1 MCRRVGS
8 WPTGELSRHLPPQH
22 GAHHRQDF
30 QGQQARRPS
39 CPAAHGI
46 RADLESQDCQG
57 ARPRNPGHT
66 ACPRRRG
73 DRMKRREFITLLGG
87 AAAWP
92 IAARAQQPTKTLK
105 VGTVAG
111 TPKSSPQWVAFERRM
126 VELGYQEGRNF
137 SFDFLQAASADE
149 YEALYRKLAAREP
162 DVILAIG
169 PEIGLKS
176 ALAVTRTVPI
186 VMIAID
192 YDPLARG
199 YVTSLARPSGN
210 ITGVVFQQI
219 ELAAKRVQL
228 IKDGFPDRLAATM
241 FWDKLSA
248 DQWEAARSTAA
259 KLGLQLSGIELREPP
274 YDYEAALD
282 QAPLDYRG
290 MLIVPTSPSFFR
302 DRARLADFA
311 LRHRILSM
319 FVFREWV
326 DAGGL
331 LRYGPSITAL
341 FGRVAEF
348 VDRLAR
354 GAKPADLPIEQPTK
368 FEMVVNLKTARAIG
382 IDLPTAIL
390 LRADEVIE

>member
-1 MCRRVGS
+1 MR
-8 WPTGELSRHLPPQH
+8 
-22 GAHHRQDF
+22 
-30 QGQQARRPS
+30 
-39 CPAAHGI
+39 
-46 RADLESQDCQG
+46 
-57 ARPRNPGHT
+57 
-66 ACPRRRG
+66 
-73 DRMKRREFITLLGG
+73 RREFITLLGC
-87 AAAWP
+87 AALTGP
-92 IAARAQQPTKTLK
+92 LAAEAQQPTKILK

-111 TPKSSPQWVAFERRM
+111 TPRSSPQWVAFERRM

-137 SFDFLQAASADE
+137 SFDFLQVANAEE
-149 YEALYRKLAAREP
+149 YEALYRKLAAGGP
-162 DVILAIG
+162 DIILAIG

-176 ALAVTRTVPI
+176 ALAVARDVPI

-199 YVTSLARPSGN
+199 YITSLARPSGN

-219 ELAAKRVQL
+219 ELAAKRIQR
-228 IKDGFPDRLAATM
+228 IKDGFPDKLAATM

-248 DQWEAARSTAA
+248 DQWQAARSTAA
-259 KLGLQLSGIELREPP
+259 TLGLELSGIELREPP
-274 YDYEAALD
+274 YNYEAALD
-282 QAPLDYRG
+282 QAPLDHRG
-290 MLIVPTSPSFFR
+290 MLIVPTSPSLFS
-302 DRARLADFA
+302 DRARLAGFA

-331 LRYGPSITAL
+331 LCYGPSITAL

-348 VDRLAR
+348 VDRMAR

-368 FEMVVNLKTARAIG
+368 FEMVVNLKTAKAIG
-382 IDLPTAIL
+382 IELPTAIL

>member
-1 MCRRVGS
+1 MQHRLNRR
-8 WPTGELSRHLPPQH
+8 Q
-22 GAHHRQDF
+22 
-30 QGQQARRPS
+30 
-39 CPAAHGI
+39 
-46 RADLESQDCQG
+46 
-57 ARPRNPGHT
+57 
-66 ACPRRRG
+66 
-73 DRMKRREFITLLGG
+73 FIMLVGG

-92 IAARAQQPTKTLK
+92 LTAGAQQPTKILK

-111 TPKSSPQWVAFERRM
+111 TPRSSPQWAAFERRM
-126 VELGYQEGRNF
+126 GELGYQDGRNF
-137 SFDFLQAASADE
+137 SFDFLQVSAADD
-149 YEALYRKLAAREP
+149 YEAGYRKLAARAP

-176 ALAVTRTVPI
+176 ALAITRTLPI

-192 YDPLARG
+192 YDPLAQG
-199 YVTSLARPSGN
+199 YVTNLARPSGN
-210 ITGVVFQQI
+210 VTGVVFQQI
-219 ELAAKRVQL
+219 ELAAKRIQL
-228 IKDGFPDRLAATM
+228 IKDGFPDRPAATM
-241 FWDKLSA
+241 FWDRLSA

-259 KLGLQLSGIELREPP
+259 MFDLQLSGIELREPP
-274 YDYEAALD
+274 YDYEAAID
-282 QAPLDYRG
+282 QVPLDHRG
-290 MLIVPTSPSFFR
+290 TLIVATSPFFFQ

-331 LRYGPSITAL
+331 LCYGPSITAL

-348 VDRLAR
+348 VDRIAH
-354 GAKPADLPIEQPTK
+354 GAKPGDLPIEQPTK

-382 IDLPTAIL
+382 IELPTAIL

>member
-1 MCRRVGS
+1 MLG
-8 WPTGELSRHLPPQH
+8 L
-22 GAHHRQDF
+22 
-30 QGQQARRPS
+30 
-39 CPAAHGI
+39 
-46 RADLESQDCQG
+46 
-57 ARPRNPGHT
+57 
-66 ACPRRRG
+66 RRRQ
-73 DRMKRREFITLLGG
+73 FITLLGG
-87 AAAWP
+87 TVAAWP
-92 IAARAQQPTKTLK
+92 RVARAQRPAKMLR

-126 VELGYQEGRNF
+126 GELGYQEGKNF

-149 YEALYRKLAAREP
+149 YEVLYRKLAAQTP

-169 PEIGLKS
+169 PEIGLRS
-176 ALAVTRTVPI
+176 ALAATRTLPI

-210 ITGVVFQQI
+210 VTGVVFQQI
-219 ELAAKRVQL
+219 ELAAKRIQL
-228 IKDGFPDRLAATM
+228 IKDNFSDRPAATM
-241 FWDKLSA
+241 FWDQLSA

-259 KLGLQLSGIELREPP
+259 MLGLQLFGIELRGSP
-274 YDYEAALD
+274 YDYEAALG
-282 QAPLDYRG
+282 QAPLDHRG
-290 MLIVPTSPSFFR
+290 MLIVPTSPAFFR
-302 DRARLADFA
+302 DRVRLADFA

-331 LRYGPSITAL
+331 LCYGPSITAI

-348 VDRLAR
+348 VDRIAR
-354 GAKPADLPIEQPTK
+354 GARPADLPIEQPTK
-368 FEMVVNLKTARAIG
+368 FEMVVNLRTAKAIG

>member
-1 MCRRVGS
+1 V
-8 WPTGELSRHLPPQH
+8 
-22 GAHHRQDF
+22 
-30 QGQQARRPS
+30 
-39 CPAAHGI
+39 
-46 RADLESQDCQG
+46 
-57 ARPRNPGHT
+57 
-66 ACPRRRG
+66 
-73 DRMKRREFITLLGG
+73 KRREFITLLGG
-87 AAAWP
+87 AAAAWP
-92 IAARAQQPTKTLK
+92 LAARAQKPAKMLS

-111 TPKSSPQWVAFERRM
+111 TPRSSPQWVAFERRM
-126 VELGYQEGRNF
+126 GELGYQEGTNF
-137 SFDFLQAASADE
+137 SFDFMQAASADE
-149 YEALYRKLAAREP
+149 YQVGYRKLAARAL

-169 PEIGLKS
+169 PEIALKS
-176 ALAVTRTVPI
+176 ALAATRTLPI

-210 ITGVVFQQI
+210 VTGVVFQQI
-219 ELAAKRVQL
+219 ELAAKRIQL
-228 IKDGFPDRLAATM
+228 IKDDFPHRPAATM
-241 FWDKLSA
+241 FWDQLSS

-259 KLGLQLSGIELREPP
+259 VLGLQLSGIELRGWP

-282 QAPLDYRG
+282 QAPLDHRG
-290 MLIVPTSPSFFR
+290 MLIVPTSPFFFR

-311 LRHRILSM
+311 FRHRILSM

-331 LRYGPSITAL
+331 LCYGPSITAL

-348 VDRLAR
+348 VGRLAR

-368 FEMVVNLKTARAIG
+368 FEMVVNLKTAKAIG
-382 IDLPTAIL
+382 IDLPTSIL